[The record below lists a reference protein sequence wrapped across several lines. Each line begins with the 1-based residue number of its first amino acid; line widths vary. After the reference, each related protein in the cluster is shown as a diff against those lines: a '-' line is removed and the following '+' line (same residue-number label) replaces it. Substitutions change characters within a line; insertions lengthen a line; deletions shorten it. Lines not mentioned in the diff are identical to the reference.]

1 MTLDKLLRP
10 QAISNSV
17 LLVALGVLVAY
28 FLTQAPAFGNST
40 NLVTLANNAAALGI
54 VVVPF
59 TLLVISGNIDF
70 SVGSTAGLTGT
81 LLAVAVTQW
90 GLSEGLGLALALS
103 AAVAIGCI
111 NGFLCIILGFNPIIV
126 TLGMLGALRGGTLLV
141 QQDQVYG
148 IGPLVEFIG
157 TGQILELPIT
167 LCLTVVV
174 FLLGA
179 IFLTTTPWGRQIYA
193 IGANKEAAYLSAL
206 PVKTQQ
212 FVLYVVTS
220 FAAGLAGIVFTARLN
235 GVSPAVT
242 GDGLEFAALTIVLLG
257 GVAFAGGRGSL
268 FGVFIA
274 WLFLAALQNGL
285 VLMNVTPY
293 VQTVASGLA
302 LVFAAALDRLG
313 STVVPRVRA
322 RLEARRQL
330 RLAVGDRTGSEPL
343 ASAQPRSEAD
353 LLPT

>member
-17 LLVALGVLVAY
+17 LLAALVILVVY
-28 FLTQAPAFGNST
+28 FLTQAPAFGNPT
-40 NLVTLANNAAALGI
+40 NLITLANNAAALGI
-54 VVVPF
+54 IVVPF
-59 TLLVISGNIDF
+59 TMLVISGNIDF
-70 SVGSTAGLTGT
+70 SIGSTAGLTGT
-81 LLAVAVTQW
+81 ILAVAVSQW
-90 GLSEGLGLALALS
+90 GLSEGWGIILALGT
-103 AAVAIGCI
+103 AVAIGSV
-111 NGFLCIILGFNPIIV
+111 NGVLCVSLGFNPIIV
-126 TLGMLGALRGGTLLV
+126 TLGMLGALRGGTLLM
-141 QQDQVYG
+141 QQDQIYG
-148 IGPLVEFIG
+148 IGPLIEFIG
-157 TGQILELPIT
+157 TGQVLGLPIT
-167 LCLTVVV
+167 LCLTALA

-179 IFLTTTPWGRQIYA
+179 VFLTSTPWGRQIYA
-193 IGANKEAAYLSAL
+193 IGANREAAYLSAL
-206 PVKTQQ
+206 PVKSQQ

-220 FAAGLAGIVFTARLN
+220 LAAGVAGIVFTARLN

-257 GVAFAGGRGSL
+257 GVAFAGGRGTL

-313 STVVPRVRA
+313 STVVPRLRS

-330 RLAVGDRTGSEPL
+330 RSVTEQATGP
-343 ASAQPRSEAD
+343 QPPRLD
-353 LLPT
+353 LKSSDAELISS